1 MFDMLTKIRDL
12 VDRLRANLPH
22 PWRWLVTVVVGLVLT
37 VAGII
42 LLPLPGP
49 GGLVIILGLTVLA
62 VEFEWAREALKRS
75 EQGFEWV
82 ARKVKD
88 AWARLRGR

>member
-1 MFDMLTKIRDL
+1 MLDKIRNT
-12 VDRLRANLPH
+12 VERLRANLPH
-22 PWRWLVTVVVGLVLT
+22 PWRWLVTVLVGVILVI
-37 VAGII
+37 AGII

-82 ARKVKD
+82 AHKIRN
-88 AWARLRGR
+88 AWKRLRGK